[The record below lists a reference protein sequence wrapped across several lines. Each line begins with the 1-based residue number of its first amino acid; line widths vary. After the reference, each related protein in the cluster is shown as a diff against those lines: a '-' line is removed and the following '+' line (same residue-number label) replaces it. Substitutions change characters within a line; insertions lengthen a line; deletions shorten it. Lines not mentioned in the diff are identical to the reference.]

1 MGRHCEVRLPY
12 FPFFS
17 SSFTDDEDIVYLR
30 RTYGPVGILTYI
42 NLRCRVYLNG
52 YYAEYKDIDTLCA
65 SIAEQ
70 ITSVQIART
79 AKTVK
84 TVINDLIS
92 RGTLNEALFAEKHII
107 TSVTWQAEY
116 FRTAAKMKRKIEI
129 GAYCLIPEAV
139 GALDD
144 APKIPISSEEKL
156 ISSEEKPISSEEK
169 QLNINSKYN
178 TTTTFIFNNSDKNEN
193 VEKSVEKSVDKPSL
207 GDVSQYMYDIGVGNV
222 EREAPRFV
230 NYNDVRGWVCL
241 PDWQAAV
248 RRWIDLKGGS

>member
-30 RTYGPVGILTYI
+30 RTHGPVGILTYI

-84 TVINDLIS
+84 TVINDLIG
-92 RGTLNEALFAEKHII
+92 RGTLNEALFTEKHII
-107 TSVTWQAEY
+107 TSETWQEEY
-116 FRTAAKMKRKIEI
+116 FRIAAKMKRKTDV
-129 GAYCLIPEAV
+129 GAYCLIPEVV

-144 APKIPISSEEKL
+144 APKIPISSEEK
-156 ISSEEKPISSEEK
+156 PISSEEK
-169 QLNINSKYN
+169 QQNIKYKN
-178 TTTTFIFNNSDKNEN
+178 NTTTTTFIFLNDRDQKSKN
-193 VEKSVEKSVDKPSL
+193 VENSVGKAVDKPSL